1 MITSRTV
8 MMRLLRAYAL
18 GRFCWRLYLL
28 ALATFPKGNPNAEL
42 WTAQMA
48 ACRRLRRKEF
58 GPHRC
63 KCFISGAA
71 KSNSHLLR
79 FTSGRKLEVIDFLGR
94 VLLTGVEPET
104 YGASKECCDSPWPP
118 IQNAT
123 WPEQVFYRKSKLETR
138 NWKLETYSAAFPF
151 TTIPIGS
158 GSPDCIFSLLAK
170 IQCSWP
176 SLLTAGTV
184 SLAGCTKLMGPG
196 WAAPVALRL
205 RPTSCLKSKLAV
217 GSGSSAARTSK
228 AKSRLSA
235 TPRWLPSLGSSS

>member
-1 MITSRTV
+1 
-8 MMRLLRAYAL
+8 MRLLRAYAL

-79 FTSGRKLEVIDFLGR
+79 FTSGIKLEVIDFWGR
-94 VLLTGVEPET
+94 VLLTGVQPET
-104 YGASKECCDSPWPP
+104 YGARKECCDSPWPS

-123 WPEQVFYRKSKLETR
+123 GPEQISPAKLETGNSEPTPLLCPAPHHSLNATNVEQNCIQPR
-138 NWKLETYSAAFPF
+138 SAD
-151 TTIPIGS
+151 IV
-158 GSPDCIFSLLAK
+158 K
-170 IQCSWP
+170 P
-176 SLLTAGTV
+176 ST
-184 SLAGCTKLMGPG
+184 C
-196 WAAPVALRL
+196 
-205 RPTSCLKSKLAV
+205 
-217 GSGSSAARTSK
+217 
-228 AKSRLSA
+228 
-235 TPRWLPSLGSSS
+235 